1 MNARRFLSCLWLAA
15 FLCVPCAWAQ
25 EPTAPTAAPDLLGRS
40 TPRGSLIGFI
50 TAARDGKYQVAAQYL
65 NVASPRDKPEE
76 LAQELYIILNGRLNA
91 RILGVSDRPEGSLA
105 NPLTPD
111 QDVIGVV
118 ATSQGQMDI
127 VLERVTQRSGAKVW
141 LFARKTLEWV
151 PGVYKEVDVIA
162 VDELL
167 PDWLTFKI
175 LNVRLFD
182 WLALVIVLP
191 LLYRLLVVL
200 DAAIAFLLV
209 RTPLRTRLPA
219 KAGRGWIPGSVRLL
233 VLAVLIHIMVP
244 NVDLPL
250 SERRLWAF
258 VASVLTVVGG
268 IGLMLRLVDLG
279 ERSFQ
284 GRLQG
289 AALVESRGLL
299 RLLRRMAQG
308 LVIAGGVVIAL
319 RYFGFDPTAAL
330 AGLGIGGIAIAL
342 AAQKTLENV
351 IGGFSIVLDK
361 AIRVGDFLKVGET
374 SGTVDYIGLRSTRIR
389 TLDRTIVTV
398 PNGQMA
404 TVNIETLSQRDR
416 FWFRHVVGLTYST
429 TPRQLRE
436 IRGALERLLLEHPA
450 VDVPSARVRFV
461 RLGAY
466 SLDIELNAYVYAE
479 DYDRFLTIQ
488 GDLLLAVME
497 LVEAAGADFAFPSQT
512 LHVANTRVPS

>member
-1 MNARRFLSCLWLAA
+1 MNARAFCCLSLAVLL
-15 FLCVPCAWAQ
+15 FVPCVWAQ
-25 EPTAPTAAPDLLGRS
+25 EKPVATPDPLGRD
-40 TPRGSLIGFI
+40 TPRGSVIGFI
-50 TAARDGKYQVAAQYL
+50 TAARDGKYPLAAQYL
-65 NVASPRDKPEE
+65 NPGTQREPVDD
-76 LAQELYIILNGRLNA
+76 LARQLYIILNGRLNA
-91 RILGVSDRPEGSLA
+91 RILAVSDRPEGSLA

-141 LFARKTLEWV
+141 LFARKTLQWV
-151 PGVYKEVDVIA
+151 PDVYKEVDVIA

-200 DAAIAFLLV
+200 DAVVAFVLV

-219 KAGRGWIPGSVRLL
+219 KPGRGWIPGSVRLL

-299 RLLRRMAQG
+299 RLLRRVAQG
-308 LVIAGGVVIAL
+308 LVIAGGVVFAL

-374 SGTVDYIGLRSTRIR
+374 LGTVDFIGLRSTRIR
-389 TLDRTIVTV
+389 TLERTIVTV

-416 FWFRHVVGLTYST
+416 FWFRHVVGLTYAT
-429 TPRQLRE
+429 TPAQVRE
-436 IRGALERLLLEHPA
+436 IRGAFERLLVEHPT
-450 VDVPSARVRFV
+450 VDGASVRVRFV

-466 SLDIELNAYVYAE
+466 SLDIELHAYVYAA
-479 DYDRFLTIQ
+479 DYDAFLTIQ
-488 GDLLLAVME
+488 GDLLIAVME
-497 LVEAAGADFAFPSQT
+497 IVEAAGAEIAFPSQT

>member
-1 MNARRFLSCLWLAA
+1 MNARAFCGLSLAVL
-15 FLCVPCAWAQ
+15 LCVPCASAQ
-25 EPTAPTAAPDLLGRS
+25 EKLVAAPDVLGRD
-40 TPRGSLIGFI
+40 TPRGSVIGFI
-50 TAARDGKYQVAAQYL
+50 TAARDGKYQLAAQYL
-65 NVASPRDKPEE
+65 NTGTQRDPPPDE
-76 LAQELYIILNGRLNA
+76 LARQLYIILNGRLNA
-91 RILGVSDRPEGSLA
+91 RILGLSDRPEGSLS

-118 ATSQGQMDI
+118 ATSQGPRDI
-127 VLERVTQRSGAKVW
+127 VLERIAQRNGARVW
-141 LFARKTLEWV
+141 LFTRKTLQWV
-151 PGVYKEVDVIA
+151 PDVYNEVDVVSI
-162 VDELL
+162 DQYL
-167 PDWLTFKI
+167 PGWLTFEI

-182 WLALVIVLP
+182 WLALVILLP
-191 LLYRLLVVL
+191 LLYRLLVLL
-200 DAAIAFLLV
+200 DTVVALVLV
-209 RTPLRTRLPA
+209 RTPLRSRIPVKPGHA
-219 KAGRGWIPGSVRLL
+219 WIPGSVRLL
-233 VLAVLIHIMVP
+233 VLAAVIHMVVP

-268 IGLMLRLVDLG
+268 IGLLLRLVDVG
-279 ERSFQ
+279 ERSVQ
-284 GRLQG
+284 GRLEG

-299 RLLRRMAQG
+299 RLLRRVAQG

-374 SGTVDYIGLRSTRIR
+374 LGTVDYIGLRSTRIR

-404 TVNIETLSQRDR
+404 TANIESLSHRDR

-429 TPRQLRE
+429 TPRQVRE
-436 IRGALERLLLEHPA
+436 IRGAFERLLVQHPA
-450 VDVPSARVRFV
+450 VDGPSVRVRFV
-461 RLGAY
+461 RLGSY
-466 SLDIELNAYVYAE
+466 SLDIELHAYVYAG
-479 DYDRFLTIQ
+479 DYDTFLTIQ
-488 GDLLLAVME
+488 GDLLIAVME
-497 LVEAAGADFAFPSQT
+497 IVEEAGAEIAFPSQT

>member
-1 MNARRFLSCLWLAA
+1 MHARASCCLLLAVLL
-15 FLCVPCAWAQ
+15 FVPCAWAQ
-25 EPTAPTAAPDLLGRS
+25 EKPVATPDPLGRD
-40 TPRGSLIGFI
+40 TPRGAVIGFI
-50 TAARDGKYQVAAQYL
+50 TAARDGKNQLAAQYL
-65 NVASPRDKPEE
+65 NTGTQREPSADE
-76 LAQELYIILNGRLNA
+76 LARQLYIILNGRLNA
-91 RILGVSDRPEGSLA
+91 RILGVSDRSEGSLA

-118 ATSQGQMDI
+118 ATSQGPRDI
-127 VLERVTQRSGAKVW
+127 VLERVAQRNGSRVW
-141 LFARKTLEWV
+141 LFARKTLQWV
-151 PGVYKEVDVIA
+151 PEVYKEVDVVSI
-162 VDELL
+162 DEYL
-167 PDWLTFKI
+167 PGWLTFEI

-182 WLALVIVLP
+182 WLVLVIALP
-191 LLYRLLVVL
+191 LLYRLLVAL
-200 DAAIAFLLV
+200 DAVVAFLLV
-209 RTPLRTRLPA
+209 STPLRSRVSI
-219 KAGRGWIPGSVRLL
+219 KRGEAWIPGSVRLL

-299 RLLRRMAQG
+299 RLLRRVAQG
-308 LVIAGGVVIAL
+308 LVIAGGVVVAL

-361 AIRVGDFLKVGET
+361 AIRVGDFLKVGDT

-450 VDVPSARVRFV
+450 VDAPSARVRFV